1 MTEARKDLEK
11 AMKLINEAT
20 KLLHDA
26 FNDNETSLNDM
37 GAIMDYARLL
47 NYTDFARS
55 LDM

>member
-1 MTEARKDLEK
+1 MTEARKDLKK
-11 AMKLINEAT
+11 AMELINEAT

-26 FNDNETSLNDM
+26 FNDSETSLKDM

>member
-26 FNDNETSLNDM
+26 FNDNETSLKDM